1 MHVHSALP
9 APAAVICSEARCLW
23 ALTVYKVLS
32 NNLPGEVGPLAAKVA
47 SYSSP
52 EGLAACLASLGRLR
66 QVSYV
71 ALLLSRFEDEDEDRQ
86 MRQARIEVLSFLERS
101 PTAERHTKALA
112 SVLQREDPK
121 LCSRAIR
128 LLKGLGAAAAEHVAP
143 LLGDEDARF
152 DCIDVLQ
159 SLGSVAV
166 PHVAPFLRHSS
177 EDMRVVAHRLM
188 TRLEGTP
195 RELPR
200 EQRETPSGHKAVPQ
214 GDFKRRKLTGGE
226 DIEYIDG
233 IIRECVKRSRPL
245 LDLAPAP
252 PPDMDPPAEVEDLPP
267 PPARVPRSRRS
278 RPRARDH
285 TAREQTPV
293 AALGAPPPPPPAGP
307 ENQAPLPGP
316 CLAQPI
322 FGCGHLASSPS
333 PCKQIRL
340 DLARCFSEVPRL
352 SCGAARTAL
361 RQVLEVH
368 VRRSRDL
375 RGEAPA
381 YCQGYH
387 ELAAVMLL
395 VCMDGS
401 WPSDAEEVA
410 EKLTASTRMGAVVDA
425 DDIPVYE
432 ELASQADAPADAL
445 EFRLSDMYEPR
456 HGMRTGDEDARFD
469 CIDVLQ
475 SLGSVAVP
483 HVAPFLRHSS
493 EDMRVVA
500 HRLMTRLEGT
510 PRELPREQRE
520 TPSGHKAVP
529 QGDFKRRKL
538 TGGEDIEYIDGI
550 IRECVKRSRPLLD
563 LAPAPPPDMD
573 PPAEVE
579 DLPPPPARV
588 PRSRRSRPRARD
600 HTAREQTPVAA
611 LGAPPPPP
619 PAGPENQAP
628 LPGPCLAQPI
638 FGCGHL
644 ASSPSP
650 CKQIRLDLAR
660 CFSEVPRLSCGA
672 ARTALRQVLE
682 VHVRRSRD
690 LRGEAPA
697 YCQGYHELA
706 AVMLLVCMD
715 GSWPSDAEEVAE
727 KLTASTRMGA
737 VVDADDIPVYEELAS
752 QADAPAD
759 ALALLESILYEFRL
773 SDMYEPR
780 HGMRTGGA
788 SAEDEE
794 EAVVAIRCKRIITSL
809 RRVSPDMANQIESW
823 DMTPHVLLLRWVRLL
838 FLRELQFPDQLLI
851 AWDTLFADALVFY
864 QAEGGQPP
872 PGALPASAALPLA
885 DSLALAMI
893 VAAAPEKPEELSRI
907 SEKALDV
914 RRLLAL
920 ACQLREFA
928 AQTSWQSGGARS
940 SGPVISNGFPQ
951 PPPACYPSVSG
962 MPRPP
967 PARPKDRRY
976 TMGESLGGDVVGQA
990 LGWAAS
996 RLSGA
1001 FDGVFA
1007 NSSDHRE
1014 ERPRAAAEIDRREV
1028 RRSSEPMP
1036 GRPPKSSAPPSPSLT
1051 ATGGIRQLTFP
1062 AEKESP
1068 VPPQRRPSDLD
1079 DDLTAPPGDA
1089 ILQPPAAPVPLVR
1102 RPRKQS
1108 EGTDARMN
1116 NPSSAAFIFF
1126 RDGMQHVACAADA
1139 LDSVQHA

>member
-1 MHVHSALP
+1 
-9 APAAVICSEARCLW
+9 
-23 ALTVYKVLS
+23 
-32 NNLPGEVGPLAAKVA
+32 
-47 SYSSP
+47 
-52 EGLAACLASLGRLR
+52 
-66 QVSYV
+66 
-71 ALLLSRFEDEDEDRQ
+71 
-86 MRQARIEVLSFLERS
+86 
-101 PTAERHTKALA
+101 
-112 SVLQREDPK
+112 
-121 LCSRAIR
+121 
-128 LLKGLGAAAAEHVAP
+128 
-143 LLGDEDARF
+143 
-152 DCIDVLQ
+152 
-159 SLGSVAV
+159 
-166 PHVAPFLRHSS
+166 
-177 EDMRVVAHRLM
+177 
-188 TRLEGTP
+188 
-195 RELPR
+195 
-200 EQRETPSGHKAVPQ
+200 
-214 GDFKRRKLTGGE
+214 
-226 DIEYIDG
+226 
-233 IIRECVKRSRPL
+233 
-245 LDLAPAP
+245 
-252 PPDMDPPAEVEDLPP
+252 
-267 PPARVPRSRRS
+267 
-278 RPRARDH
+278 
-285 TAREQTPV
+285 
-293 AALGAPPPPPPAGP
+293 
-307 ENQAPLPGP
+307 
-316 CLAQPI
+316 
-322 FGCGHLASSPS
+322 
-333 PCKQIRL
+333 
-340 DLARCFSEVPRL
+340 
-352 SCGAARTAL
+352 
-361 RQVLEVH
+361 
-368 VRRSRDL
+368 
-375 RGEAPA
+375 
-381 YCQGYH
+381 
-387 ELAAVMLL
+387 
-395 VCMDGS
+395 
-401 WPSDAEEVA
+401 
-410 EKLTASTRMGAVVDA
+410 
-425 DDIPVYE
+425 
-432 ELASQADAPADAL
+432 
-445 EFRLSDMYEPR
+445 
-456 HGMRTGDEDARFD
+456 
-469 CIDVLQ
+469 
-475 SLGSVAVP
+475 
-483 HVAPFLRHSS
+483 
-493 EDMRVVA
+493 
-500 HRLMTRLEGT
+500 
-510 PRELPREQRE
+510 
-520 TPSGHKAVP
+520 
-529 QGDFKRRKL
+529 
-538 TGGEDIEYIDGI
+538 
-550 IRECVKRSRPLLD
+550 
-563 LAPAPPPDMD
+563 
-573 PPAEVE
+573 
-579 DLPPPPARV
+579 
-588 PRSRRSRPRARD
+588 
-600 HTAREQTPVAA
+600 
-611 LGAPPPPP
+611 
-619 PAGPENQAP
+619 
-628 LPGPCLAQPI
+628 
-638 FGCGHL
+638 
-644 ASSPSP
+644 
-650 CKQIRLDLAR
+650 
-660 CFSEVPRLSCGA
+660 
-672 ARTALRQVLE
+672 
-682 VHVRRSRD
+682 
-690 LRGEAPA
+690 
-697 YCQGYHELA
+697 
-706 AVMLLVCMD
+706 
-715 GSWPSDAEEVAE
+715 
-727 KLTASTRMGA
+727 
-737 VVDADDIPVYEELAS
+737 
-752 QADAPAD
+752 
-759 ALALLESILYEFRL
+759 
-773 SDMYEPR
+773 MYEPR